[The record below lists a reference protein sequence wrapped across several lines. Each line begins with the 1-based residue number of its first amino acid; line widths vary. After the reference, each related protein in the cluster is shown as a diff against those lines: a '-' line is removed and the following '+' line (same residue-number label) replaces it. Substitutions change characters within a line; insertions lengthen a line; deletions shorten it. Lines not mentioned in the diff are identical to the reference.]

1 MGQSGNQKP
10 RRVLTAE
17 QIVSKALELADREGI
32 DSLSMRKLAG
42 SLGVTAMSIYNHV
55 AGKDALLDLML
66 NRVAAEIESP
76 IIGAE
81 WEAML
86 RRRAHSMRQALLRH
100 RWAPTLLISKIT
112 VGDEI
117 LRDVNATIGCLVTA
131 GFTYAQSDWARNA
144 IDSHVYGYTM
154 QELNMPVEPEEYR
167 EAAAQFLPLIP
178 ETEYPFVFGAT
189 MQIID
194 RKYDGKTQFGFGL
207 EVILDGLKRWVAEK

>member
-1 MGQSGNQKP
+1 MGQSGNQKN

-17 QIVSKALELADREGI
+17 QIVSRALELADREGI

-55 AGKDALLDLML
+55 AGKDALIDLML

-81 WEAML
+81 WEEML

-112 VGDEI
+112 IGDEI
-117 LRDVNATIGCLVTA
+117 LRDVNATVGCLVTA
-131 GFTYAQSDWARNA
+131 GFSYAQSDWARNA

-154 QELNMPVEPEEYR
+154 QELNMPVEPEEYKD
-167 EAAAQFLPLIP
+167 AAAQFLPLIS
-178 ETEYPFVFGAT
+178 ESEYPFVFGAA

-194 RKYDGKTQFGFGL
+194 GEYDGMTQFSFGL
-207 EVILDGLKRWVAEK
+207 ELILDGLKRWVAER